1 MAKQMEK
8 RDPAGKREPAGFT
21 THTSG
26 PASERAREQGWQTNE
41 EARTKMPQGK
51 QNEDGGTDYDYGAR
65 DFGDE
70 PVDTSQDTSQPTI
83 QGASQRTTQGIGS
96 QTSSETSSET
106 GEAPSAPDTPKKEKK
121 PTAKPRSR
129 SKKAA

>member
-1 MAKQMEK
+1 ME
-8 RDPAGKREPAGFT
+8 RQSEKREPAGFT

-26 PASERAREQGWQTNE
+26 RASEHAREQGWQTNE
-41 EARTKMPQGK
+41 EERTKMPPGK
-51 QNEDGGTDYDYGAR
+51 QNEDGGTDHDYGAR

-70 PVDTSQDTSQPTI
+70 PVDTSQDTSQDTSE
-83 QGASQRTTQGIGS
+83 GTSQRTTQEIRS
-96 QTSSETSSET
+96 QPSSEVSSET
-106 GEAPSAPDTPKKEKK
+106 GAAQPAPVTPKKEKN

>member
-1 MAKQMEK
+1 MANQSE
-8 RDPAGKREPAGFT
+8 KREPAGRREPVGFT
-21 THTSG
+21 PHSSG

-41 EARTKMPQGK
+41 EERTRMPRGK

-70 PVDTSQDTSQPTI
+70 PVDTSSGTILGTSS
-83 QGASQRTTQGIGS
+83 GAKSGIGS
-96 QTSSETSSET
+96 ATRSESGTEI
-106 GEAPSAPDTPKKEKK
+106 GPAQPAPATPKKEKA
-121 PTAKPRSR
+121 PAAKPR

>member
-26 PASERAREQGWQTNE
+26 LASERAREQGWQTNE
-41 EARTKMPQGK
+41 EERIRMPQGK

-70 PVDTSQDTSQPTI
+70 PVDTSQDASQGMS
-83 QGASQRTTQGIGS
+83 QGASQRTIQDIRS
-96 QTSSETSSET
+96 QTNSKTSSET
-106 GEAPSAPDTPKKEKK
+106 GTAQPAPDTPKQEKN